1 MANTFWVRLLDC
13 STVPP
18 KAAFVLKTA
27 HQGAEQGAQPQHT
40 KSPACSSAKSV
51 VQSVCVSLL
60 VLMATS
66 KFALATITGRP
77 RVEDPNVPDS
87 L

>member
-1 MANTFWVRLLDC
+1 MQ
-13 STVPP
+13 S
-18 KAAFVLKTA
+18 A
-27 HQGAEQGAQPQHT
+27 HQGAQQGAQPQHT

-60 VLMATS
+60 VLTATS

-77 RVEDPNVPDS
+77 REEDPNVHDS
-87 L
+87 I